1 MVAEHVILDLWYL
14 VVMAVAQE
22 VELLRRELEEL
33 NARMDEVRQQSA
45 SAVMN
50 AVETGLTEAERG
62 QTVSKPRPG
71 HESRE
76 ARAVRNLQR
85 LR

>member
-1 MVAEHVILDLWYL
+1 
-14 VVMAVAQE
+14 MAVAQE

-45 SAVMN
+45 SAAMN
-50 AVETGLTEAERG
+50 AAETGLTEAERTMG